1 MREKLTDWLAA
12 EGCIEESEKQAYG
25 YAVASL
31 GVVCLPVAA
40 FLVIAA
46 AANRVAESLVMLFVF
61 MVLRRMSGGYHAETP
76 RRCFLVSVTV
86 FCIGLAAANTITER
100 FIWDAVILAASL
112 ELFLAGPLISAQRPL
127 EQEEVLINQRKL
139 KRQIVVLFVGY
150 SVLRLAGTPI
160 NRYYAAGAVLVGVL
174 HIAGIISAKVREGEN
189 TEGARKG

>member
-1 MREKLTDWLAA
+1 MRERLTDWLAA
-12 EGCIEESEKQAYG
+12 EGCIEESEKQAYA

-61 MVLRRMSGGYHAETP
+61 MVLRRMSGGCHAETP

-112 ELFLAGPLISAQRPL
+112 ELFLAGPLVSVHRPL
-127 EQEEVLINQRKL
+127 DQGEVLINQRQL
-139 KRQIVVLFVGY
+139 KRRSAAMLAGY
-150 SVLRLAGTPI
+150 VVLRLLGAPMS
-160 NRYYAAGAVLVGVL
+160 RYYAAGVALVGIL
-174 HIAGIISAKVREGEN
+174 HMAGIVSVGKLKKQIVEATGN
-189 TEGARKG
+189 G

>member
-1 MREKLTDWLAA
+1 MREKLIDWLAA

-139 KRQIVVLFVGY
+139 KRQIVVVLFVGY
-150 SVLRLAGTPI
+150 SVLRMAGTPI

-174 HIAGIISAKVREGEN
+174 HMAGIISMKGREEN
-189 TEGARKG
+189 SKMAGSG

>member
-1 MREKLTDWLAA
+1 MRERLTDWLAA

-46 AANRVAESLVMLFVF
+46 AANHVAESLVMLFVF

-86 FCIGLAAANTITER
+86 FCIGLAAANTKQQL
-100 FIWDAVILAASL
+100 FFWDMAILTRSL
-112 ELFLAGPLISAQRPL
+112 TF
-127 EQEEVLINQRKL
+127 
-139 KRQIVVLFVGY
+139 
-150 SVLRLAGTPI
+150 
-160 NRYYAAGAVLVGVL
+160 
-174 HIAGIISAKVREGEN
+174 
-189 TEGARKG
+189 

>member
-1 MREKLTDWLAA
+1 MREKLIDWLAA

-76 RRCFLVSVTV
+76 RL
-86 FCIGLAAANTITER
+86 GLAAANTITER

-150 SVLRLAGTPI
+150 SVLRMAGTPI

>member
-31 GVVCLPVAA
+31 GVACRPVAV
-40 FLVIAA
+40 FLVFAA

-139 KRQIVVLFVGY
+139 KRQIFALFVGY
-150 SVLRLAGTPI
+150 SVLRLTGTPMS
-160 NRYYAAGAVLVGVL
+160 RYYATGAALAGIL
-174 HIAGIISAKVREGEN
+174 HMAAIISAKVREGEN
-189 TEGARKG
+189 TEGDGNG